1 MKNYLIVD
9 CMGDYTELADYKDIK
24 DLLIGEVV
32 QNLYN
37 NISDKSLEDENLK
50 NIWRLERLAREKD
63 TPLSYIEK
71 ELEAY
76 SFKIIDL
83 LSLQR
88 DLEDVRGYFLNK
100 NNYVDDVCEDVI
112 DKINKVVSGG
122 E

>member
-9 CMGDYTELADYKDIK
+9 CMGDYTELADYKDIR
-24 DLLIGEVV
+24 DLLIEEIV
-32 QNLYN
+32 QDIRE
-37 NISDKSLEDENLK
+37 NIGDKSLEKETLD
-50 NIWRLERLAREKD
+50 NIYLLERLAREKD

-71 ELEAY
+71 ELECY

-112 DKINKVVSGG
+112 DKINKMIKES